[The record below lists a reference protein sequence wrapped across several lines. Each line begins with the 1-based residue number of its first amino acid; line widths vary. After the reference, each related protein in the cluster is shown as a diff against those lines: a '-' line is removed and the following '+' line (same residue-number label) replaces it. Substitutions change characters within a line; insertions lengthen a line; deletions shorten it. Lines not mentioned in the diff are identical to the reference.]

1 MRFAGSVMCRLLVFA
16 PLAYELGCT
25 SPTSYPN
32 GLEYLRAQGFGPHLF
47 AQVRSETVKNIND
60 QVPAL
65 LELLRGS
72 EMVPERPIR
81 PDFTIYLESGSSS
94 PSQLITIQ
102 IQSDGYGVMQH
113 VDQRAWFYC
122 GTLRNFTAAAFDQ
135 STIVVH

>member
-1 MRFAGSVMCRLLVFA
+1 MLVLLA
-16 PLAYELGCT
+16 CAISCT

-47 AQVRSETVKNIND
+47 AQVRSETAKNIND

-65 LELLRGS
+65 LDLLRDS

-81 PDFTIYLESGSSS
+81 PEFTIYLESGSSL
-94 PSQLITIQ
+94 PSQRMTIQ
-102 IQSDGYGVMQH
+102 IQSDGYGVIQH

-122 GTLRNFTAAAFDQ
+122 GRLRSFTAAAFDQ
-135 STIVVH
+135 STTVVY